1 MHQRG
6 SGGRGNH
13 GFVPRDSHPPSSSHH
28 RPSVAAADVVDI
40 VGSDSALRLQPIRP
54 SGVGFGLSNSMA
66 SPPLHSSRDTYMRE
80 STLGAS
86 MIMGARDTLFGD
98 SLVMGGTPQT
108 RPRRT
113 STDEIRALLQR
124 TNMALDKI
132 VKIRESMEPFVDFKQ
147 FDKSRP
153 PRRASTGTTRTLSQA
168 SSTFD
173 DVPIADAHQRIHPGS
188 YSSTVSEDPVG
199 DRSTGSTQSTSSTE
213 DMASASEELE
223 LSSSHD
229 ESQELTTSGALD
241 ETQQE
246 QEQQSHD
253 DDELS
258 DFDDDERD
266 STFYGNGE
274 DISPFKEARLERLKN
289 ITIAFHDGL
298 PTEFFMAVT
307 RFLHSSVEI
316 KTRHSRFSFFKD
328 TFIGSDVVRDMVLTG
343 FADDQANALR
353 FGHILVKLGY
363 IEHVSKT
370 EDQLHNSKD
379 NFYRFTKAID
389 LGDSDAGRGSET
401 GNRRM
406 SINAANYRES
416 VLSRE
421 STTSTE
427 YDFTEAS
434 CEVHALVTDEAL
446 AIIARVLHKVFERK
460 NKLLFYKGVSGC
472 FLGAEAVNIMRDL
485 RIGKSHIDAV
495 LIGQALLDEKI
506 IEPVA
511 PNVTTFQ
518 DRYVFYRM
526 TSAPS

>member
-1 MHQRG
+1 
-6 SGGRGNH
+6 
-13 GFVPRDSHPPSSSHH
+13 
-28 RPSVAAADVVDI
+28 
-40 VGSDSALRLQPIRP
+40 
-54 SGVGFGLSNSMA
+54 MA

-98 SLVMGGTPQT
+98 SLVMGGMPQT

-229 ESQELTTSGALD
+229 ESQELATSGALD

-379 NFYRFTKAID
+379 NFYR
-389 LGDSDAGRGSET
+389 
-401 GNRRM
+401 
-406 SINAANYRES
+406 
-416 VLSRE
+416 
-421 STTSTE
+421 TE